1 MLSVNL
7 KMLEYTSL
15 LECRKIPVESL
26 IAGAH
31 CASYC
36 CAFLNS
42 SLAST
47 ADVKK
52 LSTVT
57 LLQEPNRVPQDRHC
71 SFKCNSE
78 VCSCNHC
85 CHEIPISSTY
95 SECVSVAVVIQKAK

>member
-1 MLSVNL
+1 MLSGNL
-7 KMLEYTSL
+7 KMLEYSSL
-15 LECRKIPVESL
+15 LECRKIPVGSL
-26 IAGAH
+26 IPGAH

-36 CAFLNS
+36 YSFLNS

-57 LLQEPNRVPQDRHC
+57 LLQEPNRV
-71 SFKCNSE
+71 FKCNSE

-85 CHEIPISSTY
+85 CHEIPISITY